1 MAFINE
7 HDRTIVSEETV
18 KDVQVSMENSFTPK
32 TVFEIT
38 QFVNEHL
45 KVPEYILKLK
55 KLSETYNK
63 LTILNGSQW
72 YEDFMLNELSKSENK
87 NDALKMSCIDNNDM
101 TEKNKNQISA
111 VIKNTKNLKH
121 LFKKQTL

>member
-63 LTILNGSQW
+63 LTILNGR
-72 YEDFMLNELSKSENK
+72 
-87 NDALKMSCIDNNDM
+87 
-101 TEKNKNQISA
+101 
-111 VIKNTKNLKH
+111 
-121 LFKKQTL
+121 

>member
-87 NDALKMSCIDNNDM
+87 NDALKMSCTDNNDM

>member
-63 LTILNGSQW
+63 LTILNVSQW

-87 NDALKMSCIDNNDM
+87 NDALKMSCTDNNDM

>member
-18 KDVQVSMENSFTPK
+18 KDVQVSMENSFTTK

-87 NDALKMSCIDNNDM
+87 NDALKMSCTDNNDM

>member
-18 KDVQVSMENSFTPK
+18 KDVQVSMENSFTQK

-87 NDALKMSCIDNNDM
+87 NDALKMSCTDNNDM

>member
-63 LTILNGSQW
+63 LTILNVSQW

-87 NDALKMSCIDNNDM
+87 NDALKMYCTDNNDM